1 MYKNKISNLIT
12 AISCGLFEREHIVA
26 NVLLAVIA
34 GQSVFLYGVPG
45 TAKSLIARR
54 ISLAFKDAKHFEYL
68 MQRFSTPDE
77 VFGPVDIKE
86 LKEGRYVRKIEGY
99 LPSANFAFLDEIF
112 KSSPAILNT
121 LLTIIN
127 EKIFRND
134 GKDVKVP
141 LHALIA
147 ASNETPAQGSGLE
160 ALYDRL
166 NMRLLVEPLKEWD
179 NFKNLIEGKFEEAN
193 VSDNE
198 KITLD
203 ELNLITNGSKVVK
216 FSPQSLEIIKEIRE
230 NIEKLNVKNDQNDS
244 SDPYQQSRQETRS
257 RSSFIRPSRLRCS
270 DPYQQ
275 SRQETSDEQIL
286 QENQSQIYVSDRR
299 WKNLAHILKTSAFLN
314 DRSEVLPAD
323 VLLLAN
329 CLWSEKE
336 QIEAIK
342 NIVTQSVGKNLSS
355 KLIIEL
361 EQRAARLADE
371 YYQLCFLQDDEYKTK
386 NFNGIPHYEFSIRLN
401 KYTDPNDQIDI
412 LFYVPFSP
420 FEGNPLNERG
430 NYERRIYYTRDS
442 AVNMGYYISVD
453 KGALRGGWLSGSFF
467 QQYVK
472 GISSDPIMPIA
483 LRKKGD
489 MIAID
494 AKLRDSNLSECEE
507 ILGELETIM
516 NETKAK
522 LGDDFSKSI
531 NIFLS
536 GNQQNIVET
545 ALSNEL
551 KAQKRLKTKLN
562 RLKKDISVHEIR

>member
-12 AISCGLFEREHIVA
+12 AISSGLFEREHIVA

-77 VFGPVDIKE
+77 VFGPVDIKG

-179 NFKNLIEGKFEEAN
+179 NFKNLIEGKIEEAN

-203 ELNLITNGSKVVK
+203 ELNLITNGAKAVK

-230 NIEKLNVKNDQNDS
+230 NIEKLNVKNDQDDS
-244 SDPYQQSRQETRS
+244 SDPYQQSRQET
-257 RSSFIRPSRLRCS
+257 S
-270 DPYQQ
+270 DN
-275 SRQETSDEQIL
+275 QIL

-314 DRSEVLPAD
+314 DRSEVLSAD

-342 NIVTQSVGKNLSS
+342 NIVTQSAGKNLSS

-494 AKLRDSNLSECEE
+494 AKLRDSNLNECEE

>member
-12 AISCGLFEREHIVA
+12 AISRGLFEREHIVA

-86 LKEGRYVRKIEGY
+86 LKEGRYIRKIEGY

-193 VSDNE
+193 VSDDE

-203 ELNLITNGSKVVK
+203 ELNLITNGAKAVK
-216 FSPQSLEIIKEIRE
+216 FSPQSLEAIKEIRE
-230 NIEKLNVKNDQNDS
+230 NIEKLNVKNDQDDS
-244 SDPYQQSRQETRS
+244 
-257 RSSFIRPSRLRCS
+257 S

-342 NIVTQSVGKNLSS
+342 NIVTQSAGKNLSS

-420 FEGNPLNERG
+420 FDGNPLNERG

-453 KGALRGGWLSGSFF
+453 KGALRDGWLSGSFF
-467 QQYVK
+467 RQYVK
-472 GISSDPIMPIA
+472 GISSEPIIPIA

-494 AKLRDSNLSECEE
+494 AKLRDSNLNEGEE
-507 ILGELETIM
+507 ILGELETMM
-516 NETKAK
+516 NETKAR
-522 LGDDFSKSI
+522 LGDDFSKSV

-536 GNQQNIVET
+536 GHQQYIVET

>member
-12 AISCGLFEREHIVA
+12 AISRGLFEREHIVA

-86 LKEGRYVRKIEGY
+86 LKEGRYIRKIEGY

-166 NMRLLVEPLKEWD
+166 NMRLLVEPLKEWE

-193 VSDNE
+193 VSDDE

-203 ELNLITNGSKVVK
+203 ELNLITNGAKTVK

-230 NIEKLNVKNDQNDS
+230 NIEKLNVKNDQDDS
-244 SDPYQQSRQETRS
+244 SDPYQQSRQET
-257 RSSFIRPSRLRCS
+257 S
-270 DPYQQ
+270 DV
-275 SRQETSDEQIL
+275 QIL

-342 NIVTQSVGKNLSS
+342 NIVTQSAGKNLSS

-494 AKLRDSNLSECEE
+494 AKLRDSNLNECEE

>member
-12 AISCGLFEREHIVA
+12 AISRGLFEREHIVA

-86 LKEGRYVRKIEGY
+86 LKEGRYIRKIEGY

-147 ASNETPAQGSGLE
+147 ASNETPAQESGLE

-193 VSDNE
+193 VSDDE

-203 ELNLITNGSKVVK
+203 ELNLIANGAKAVK

-230 NIEKLNVKNDQNDS
+230 NIEKLNVKNDQDDS
-244 SDPYQQSRQETRS
+244 
-257 RSSFIRPSRLRCS
+257 S

-342 NIVTQSVGKNLSS
+342 NIVTQSAGKNLSS

-420 FEGNPLNERG
+420 FDGNPLNERG

-453 KGALRGGWLSGSFF
+453 KGALRDGWLSGSFF
-467 QQYVK
+467 RQYVK
-472 GISSDPIMPIA
+472 GISSEPIIPIA

-494 AKLRDSNLSECEE
+494 AKLRDSNLNECEE
-507 ILGELETIM
+507 ILGELETMM
-516 NETKAK
+516 NETKAR
-522 LGDDFSKSI
+522 LGDDFSKSV

-536 GNQQNIVET
+536 GHQQYIVET

>member
-77 VFGPVDIKE
+77 VFGPIDIKE

-193 VSDNE
+193 VNDNE

-203 ELNLITNGSKVVK
+203 ELNLITNGAKAVK

-230 NIEKLNVKNDQNDS
+230 NIEKLNVKNDQDDS
-244 SDPYQQSRQETRS
+244 SDPYQQSRQETS
-257 RSSFIRPSRLRCS
+257 NN
-270 DPYQQ
+270 
-275 SRQETSDEQIL
+275 QIL

-342 NIVTQSVGKNLSS
+342 NIVTQSAGKNLSS
-355 KLIIEL
+355 KLIVEL

-494 AKLRDSNLSECEE
+494 ARLRDSNLNECEE

-562 RLKKDISVHEIR
+562 RLKKDISVHEIG

>member
-12 AISCGLFEREHIVA
+12 AISRGLFEREHIVA

-86 LKEGRYVRKIEGY
+86 LKEGRYIRKIEGY

-193 VSDNE
+193 VSDDE

-203 ELNLITNGSKVVK
+203 ELNLITNGAKAVK
-216 FSPQSLEIIKEIRE
+216 FSPQSLEAIKEIRE
-230 NIEKLNVKNDQNDS
+230 NIEKLNVKNDQDDS
-244 SDPYQQSRQETRS
+244 
-257 RSSFIRPSRLRCS
+257 S

-342 NIVTQSVGKNLSS
+342 NIVTQSAGKNLSS

-453 KGALRGGWLSGSFF
+453 KGALRDGWLSGSFF
-467 QQYVK
+467 RQYVK
-472 GISSDPIMPIA
+472 GISSEPIIPIA

-494 AKLRDSNLSECEE
+494 AKLRDSNLNECEE
-507 ILGELETIM
+507 ILGELETMM
-516 NETKAK
+516 NETKAR
-522 LGDDFSKSI
+522 LGDDFSKSV

-536 GNQQNIVET
+536 GHQQYIVET

>member
-12 AISCGLFEREHIVA
+12 AISRGLFEREHIVA

-86 LKEGRYVRKIEGY
+86 LKEGRYIRKIEGY

-193 VSDNE
+193 VSDDE

-203 ELNLITNGSKVVK
+203 ELNLITNGAKAVK

-230 NIEKLNVKNDQNDS
+230 NIEKLNVKNDQYDS
-244 SDPYQQSRQETRS
+244 
-257 RSSFIRPSRLRCS
+257 S

-342 NIVTQSVGKNLSS
+342 NIVTQSAGKNLSS

-371 YYQLCFLQDDEYKTK
+371 YYQLCFLHDDEYKTK

-494 AKLRDSNLSECEE
+494 AKLRDSNLNECEE

>member
-12 AISCGLFEREHIVA
+12 AISRGLFEREHIVA

-86 LKEGRYVRKIEGY
+86 LKEGRYIRKIEGY

-193 VSDNE
+193 VSDDE

-203 ELNLITNGSKVVK
+203 ELNLITNGAKAVK

-230 NIEKLNVKNDQNDS
+230 NIEKLNVKNDQYDS
-244 SDPYQQSRQETRS
+244 
-257 RSSFIRPSRLRCS
+257 S

-342 NIVTQSVGKNLSS
+342 NIVTQSAGKNLSS

-494 AKLRDSNLSECEE
+494 AKLRDSNLNECEE

>member
-12 AISCGLFEREHIVA
+12 AISRGLFEREHIVA

-86 LKEGRYVRKIEGY
+86 LKEGRYIRKIEGY

-203 ELNLITNGSKVVK
+203 ELNLIANGAKAVK

-230 NIEKLNVKNDQNDS
+230 NIEKLNVKNDQDDS
-244 SDPYQQSRQETRS
+244 
-257 RSSFIRPSRLRCS
+257 S

-342 NIVTQSVGKNLSS
+342 NIVTQSAGKNLSS

-361 EQRAARLADE
+361 EQRVARLADE

-453 KGALRGGWLSGSFF
+453 KGALRDGWLSGSFF
-467 QQYVK
+467 QRYVK

-494 AKLRDSNLSECEE
+494 AKLRDSNLNECEE

>member
-12 AISCGLFEREHIVA
+12 AISRGLFEREHIVA

-86 LKEGRYVRKIEGY
+86 LKEGRYIRKIEGY

-141 LHALIA
+141 LHALMA

-203 ELNLITNGSKVVK
+203 ELNLITNGAKAVK
-216 FSPQSLEIIKEIRE
+216 FSPQSLEIIKEIKE
-230 NIEKLNVKNDQNDS
+230 NIEKLNVKNDQDDS
-244 SDPYQQSRQETRS
+244 
-257 RSSFIRPSRLRCS
+257 S

-329 CLWSEKE
+329 CLWSGKE

-342 NIVTQSVGKNLSS
+342 NIVTQSAGKNLSS

-401 KYTDPNDQIDI
+401 KYTDSNDKIDI

-442 AVNMGYYISVD
+442 AVNMGYHISVD

-494 AKLRDSNLSECEE
+494 AKLRDSNLNECEE

-536 GNQQNIVET
+536 GNQQNIVEA

>member
-86 LKEGRYVRKIEGY
+86 LKEGRYIRKIEGY

-193 VSDNE
+193 VSDDK

-203 ELNLITNGSKVVK
+203 ELNLITNGAKVVK

-230 NIEKLNVKNDQNDS
+230 NIEKLNVKNNQDDS
-244 SDPYQQSRQETRS
+244 
-257 RSSFIRPSRLRCS
+257 S

-342 NIVTQSVGKNLSS
+342 NIVTQSAGKNLSS

-361 EQRAARLADE
+361 EQRATRLADE

-472 GISSDPIMPIA
+472 GISSDPIMPIS

-494 AKLRDSNLSECEE
+494 AKLRDSNLNECEE

>member
-12 AISCGLFEREHIVA
+12 AISSGLFEREHIVA

-86 LKEGRYVRKIEGY
+86 LKEGRYIRKIEGY

-147 ASNETPAQGSGLE
+147 ASNETPAQESGLE

-203 ELNLITNGSKVVK
+203 ELNLITNGAKAVK

-230 NIEKLNVKNDQNDS
+230 NIEKLNVKNDQDDS
-244 SDPYQQSRQETRS
+244 
-257 RSSFIRPSRLRCS
+257 S

-342 NIVTQSVGKNLSS
+342 NIVTQSAGKNLSS
-355 KLIIEL
+355 KLIIGL

-472 GISSDPIMPIA
+472 GISSEPIMPIA
-483 LRKKGD
+483 LHKKGD

-494 AKLRDSNLSECEE
+494 AKLRDSNLNECEE

-522 LGDDFSKSI
+522 LGDDFSKSV

-562 RLKKDISVHEIR
+562 RLKKDISIHEIR

>member
-1 MYKNKISNLIT
+1 MMYKNKISNLIT
-12 AISCGLFEREHIVA
+12 AISSGLFEREHIVA

-193 VSDNE
+193 VSDDE

-203 ELNLITNGSKVVK
+203 ELNLITNGAKAVK

-230 NIEKLNVKNDQNDS
+230 NIEKLNVKNDQDDS
-244 SDPYQQSRQETRS
+244 
-257 RSSFIRPSRLRCS
+257 S

-342 NIVTQSVGKNLSS
+342 NIVTQSAGKNLSS

-442 AVNMGYYISVD
+442 AVNMGYYILVD

-494 AKLRDSNLSECEE
+494 ARLRGSNLNECEE

-522 LGDDFSKSI
+522 LGDDFSKSV

-551 KAQKRLKTKLN
+551 KAQKKLKTKLN

>member
-12 AISCGLFEREHIVA
+12 AISRGLFEREHIVA

-86 LKEGRYVRKIEGY
+86 LKEGRYIRKIEGY

-193 VSDNE
+193 VSDDE

-203 ELNLITNGSKVVK
+203 ELNLITNGAKAVK
-216 FSPQSLEIIKEIRE
+216 FSPQSLEAIKEIRE
-230 NIEKLNVKNDQNDS
+230 NIEKLNVKNDQDDS
-244 SDPYQQSRQETRS
+244 
-257 RSSFIRPSRLRCS
+257 S

-342 NIVTQSVGKNLSS
+342 NIVTQSAGKNLSS

-420 FEGNPLNERG
+420 FDGNPLNERG

-472 GISSDPIMPIA
+472 GISSEPIMPIA

-494 AKLRDSNLSECEE
+494 AKLRDNNLNECEE

>member
-12 AISCGLFEREHIVA
+12 AISRGLFEREHIVA

-86 LKEGRYVRKIEGY
+86 LKEGRYIRKIEGY

-193 VSDNE
+193 VSDDE

-203 ELNLITNGSKVVK
+203 ELNLITNGAKAVK
-216 FSPQSLEIIKEIRE
+216 FSPQTLEIIKEIRE
-230 NIEKLNVKNDQNDS
+230 NIEKLNVKNDQDDS
-244 SDPYQQSRQETRS
+244 
-257 RSSFIRPSRLRCS
+257 S

-286 QENQSQIYVSDRR
+286 RENQSQIYVSDRR

-342 NIVTQSVGKNLSS
+342 NIVTQSAGKNLSS

-361 EQRAARLADE
+361 EQRATRLADE

-472 GISSDPIMPIA
+472 GISSDPIMPIS

-494 AKLRDSNLSECEE
+494 AKLRDSNLNECEE

>member
-12 AISCGLFEREHIVA
+12 AISSGLFEREHIVA

-68 MQRFSTPDE
+68 MQKFSTPDE

-86 LKEGRYVRKIEGY
+86 LKEGRYIRKIEGY

-141 LHALIA
+141 LHALMA

-193 VSDNE
+193 VSDDE

-203 ELNLITNGSKVVK
+203 ELNLITNGAKAVK

-230 NIEKLNVKNDQNDS
+230 NIEKLNVKNDQYDS
-244 SDPYQQSRQETRS
+244 
-257 RSSFIRPSRLRCS
+257 S

-342 NIVTQSVGKNLSS
+342 NIVTQSAGKNLSS
-355 KLIIEL
+355 KLIIGL

-472 GISSDPIMPIA
+472 GISSEPIMPIA
-483 LRKKGD
+483 LHKKGD

-494 AKLRDSNLSECEE
+494 AKLRDSNLNECEE

-522 LGDDFSKSI
+522 LGDDFSKSV

-562 RLKKDISVHEIR
+562 RLKKDISIHEIR

>member
-86 LKEGRYVRKIEGY
+86 LKEGRYIRKIEGY

-193 VSDNE
+193 VSDDE

-203 ELNLITNGSKVVK
+203 ELNLITNGAKAVK

-230 NIEKLNVKNDQNDS
+230 NIEKLNVKNDQYDS
-244 SDPYQQSRQETRS
+244 
-257 RSSFIRPSRLRCS
+257 S

-342 NIVTQSVGKNLSS
+342 NIVTQSAGKNLSS

-472 GISSDPIMPIA
+472 GISSEPIMPIA
-483 LRKKGD
+483 LHKKGD

-494 AKLRDSNLSECEE
+494 AKLRDSNLNECEE

-522 LGDDFSKSI
+522 LGDDFSKSV

-562 RLKKDISVHEIR
+562 RLKKDISIHEIR

>member
-12 AISCGLFEREHIVA
+12 AISSGLFEREHIVA

-99 LPSANFAFLDEIF
+99 LPGANFAFLDEIF

-141 LHALIA
+141 LHALMA

-203 ELNLITNGSKVVK
+203 ELNLITNGAKAVK
-216 FSPQSLEIIKEIRE
+216 FSPQSLEIIKEIKE
-230 NIEKLNVKNDQNDS
+230 NIEKLNVKNDQDDS
-244 SDPYQQSRQETRS
+244 
-257 RSSFIRPSRLRCS
+257 S

-329 CLWSEKE
+329 CLWSGKE

-342 NIVTQSVGKNLSS
+342 NIVTQSAGKNLSS

-401 KYTDPNDQIDI
+401 KYTDSNDKIDI

-442 AVNMGYYISVD
+442 AVNMGYHISVD

-494 AKLRDSNLSECEE
+494 AKLRDSNLNECEE

-516 NETKAK
+516 NETKPK

>member
-12 AISCGLFEREHIVA
+12 AISSGLFEREHIVA

-86 LKEGRYVRKIEGY
+86 LKEGRYIRKIEGY

-147 ASNETPAQGSGLE
+147 ASNETPAQRSGLE

-193 VSDNE
+193 VSDDE

-203 ELNLITNGSKVVK
+203 ELNLITNGAKAVK
-216 FSPQSLEIIKEIRE
+216 FSHQSLEIIKEIRE
-230 NIEKLNVKNDQNDS
+230 NIEKLNTKNDQDDS
-244 SDPYQQSRQETRS
+244 SDPYQQSRQET
-257 RSSFIRPSRLRCS
+257 S
-270 DPYQQ
+270 DN
-275 SRQETSDEQIL
+275 QIL
-286 QENQSQIYVSDRR
+286 QENQSHIYVSDRR

-323 VLLLAN
+323 VLLLAK

-336 QIEAIK
+336 QIE
-342 NIVTQSVGKNLSS
+342 
-355 KLIIEL
+355 EFY
-361 EQRAARLADE
+361 ED
-371 YYQLCFLQDDEYKTK
+371 Y
-386 NFNGIPHYEFSIRLN
+386 NGF
-401 KYTDPNDQIDI
+401 
-412 LFYVPFSP
+412 
-420 FEGNPLNERG
+420 
-430 NYERRIYYTRDS
+430 
-442 AVNMGYYISVD
+442 
-453 KGALRGGWLSGSFF
+453 
-467 QQYVK
+467 
-472 GISSDPIMPIA
+472 
-483 LRKKGD
+483 
-489 MIAID
+489 
-494 AKLRDSNLSECEE
+494 
-507 ILGELETIM
+507 
-516 NETKAK
+516 
-522 LGDDFSKSI
+522 
-531 NIFLS
+531 
-536 GNQQNIVET
+536 
-545 ALSNEL
+545 
-551 KAQKRLKTKLN
+551 
-562 RLKKDISVHEIR
+562 